1 MLIVGQYGTGRKY
14 KEGKKSHHH
23 LSVIGI
29 ESLLPKSLLARTE
42 RCLSSWGHELE
53 NLFFFQCVHRS
64 VSPMSPSCQ
73 MSNPLP
79 KTLES

>member
-1 MLIVGQYGTGRKY
+1 MEQVETTK
-14 KEGKKSHHH
+14 KKKKSHHH

-29 ESLLPKSLLARTE
+29 ESLLPKSLLARRE
-42 RCLSSWGHELE
+42 RCLSSWGHDLE
-53 NLFFFQCVHRS
+53 NLFFFFFQCVHRP

-79 KTLES
+79 KNFL